1 MEKHKEKKKKDK
13 KADKS
18 NAVEQTKDIE
28 ADARD
33 VNKDNTLEEVKVASK
48 KHEKKKNRC
57 FKIED
62 DQTVINGRD
71 SDGQESRTDVEKDEE
86 EAELDLRKDDKKEKK
101 EKKKK
106 NKRNSEKED
115 EISSSSGLLHKG
127 LDGMNDNGEKIGD
140 KGRDKVKKRGK
151 NKSNEVDELC
161 TDLQVDRKKKR
172 KKDRSAK
179 VGNCAESFETG
190 ATDEVTDRRKRAGN
204 VKKME
209 PARNANHEVGTTIVK
224 DVKKWNRKE
233 DKYNE
238 VSTSSLAAGINGLG
252 NGKHVIADDKEPGCD
267 EARKGSNGDKREKR
281 KRTKDGAGFEI
292 AENDKRKRVKQALS
306 TEDTETADDGADGR
320 PSTTL
325 RSDKKIKRKK
335 EKRDGEDGSLNFLSE
350 GVFKNEMNAGSAEHK
365 ENEETSNM
373 MGEKHS
379 ADSKASRSKEKNRK
393 VRFSGKVEVF
403 PPANDT
409 EHEEDG
415 KMQLVQGK
423 RFTPE
428 EDKKIK
434 AAIEKYVEK
443 YHLGKDGVHMIL
455 NYRSYRQVRNCWQ
468 EIGTCIP
475 YRPRKSICYRAHVIL
490 EQSEERKWDPEDYER
505 IRSFQQKHGS
515 KWKELAE
522 QLGKHRVH
530 VKDAWRR
537 IKPPNLRKGFW
548 SQDEYQTLFNLVN
561 VDLRM
566 KAFQEKKSKHGMLRD
581 NISWEAISEKL
592 ATRST
597 PTICVKWYQQLS
609 SSLVKKGIWSDADDY
624 RLLAALQN
632 MEACCVEDVD
642 WDNLL
647 EHRSGE
653 VCRKRWNQMIRHIGG
668 HRERP
673 FIEQLQVLSGRYCVD
688 MLEYR
693 K

>member
-18 NAVEQTKDIE
+18 NAVEQNKDIE

-33 VNKDNTLEEVKVASK
+33 VNKDNALEEVKVASM
-48 KHEKKKNRC
+48 KHEKKKNGC

-62 DQTVINGRD
+62 DQTVIDGRG

-86 EAELDLRKDDKKEKK
+86 EAQLDLRKDNKK

-106 NKRNSEKED
+106 NKRNNEKED
-115 EISSSSGLLHKG
+115 GISSSSDLLHKG

-140 KGRDKVKKRGK
+140 KGRDKGKKRGENK
-151 NKSNEVDELC
+151 NNEMDELC

-172 KKDRSAK
+172 KKDRSVK
-179 VGNCAESFETG
+179 VGNCAESFETD
-190 ATDEVTDRRKRAGN
+190 ATDEVTDDRQKRAGN

-209 PARNANHEVGTTIVK
+209 SARNANHEVGTTIVE
-224 DVKKWNRKE
+224 DVKKGIRKE
-233 DKYNE
+233 DKYKE
-238 VSTSSLAAGINGLG
+238 VSTSSLAAGINGSG

-267 EARKGSNGDKREKR
+267 EACKGSNGDKREKR

-292 AENDKRKRVKQALS
+292 AEHDKRKRVKQAFS
-306 TEDTETADDGADGR
+306 TEDTETADAGVDGR

-325 RSDKKIKRKK
+325 RGDKKIKRKK
-335 EKRDGEDGSLNFLSE
+335 EKRDGEDRSINFLSE
-350 GVFKNEMNAGSAEHK
+350 GVPRSEMNAGFAEDK
-365 ENEETSNM
+365 ENDETSNM
-373 MGEKHS
+373 MGERHS
-379 ADSKASRSKEKNRK
+379 GDSKASRSKEKNRK

-403 PPANDT
+403 PPADDT

-428 EDKKIK
+428 EDKLIK
-434 AAIEKYVEK
+434 AAIEKYVER

-455 NYRSYRQVRNCWQ
+455 HYRSYRQVRNCWQ
-468 EIGTCIP
+468 EIATCIP
-475 YRPRKSICYRAHVIL
+475 YRPRKSICYRAHVL
-490 EQSEERKWDPEDYER
+490 FEQSEERKWDPEDYER

-597 PTICVKWYQQLS
+597 PNICVKWYQQLS
-609 SSLVKKGIWSDADDY
+609 SSLVKKGIWSDVDDY
-624 RLLAALQN
+624 RLLDALQN
-632 MEACCVEDVD
+632 TDACCVEDVD

-647 EHRSGE
+647 EHRPGE

-668 HRERP
+668 HREKP
-673 FIEQLQVLSGRYCVD
+673 FIEQLEVLHGRYCPD